1 MVTKSAVV
9 PKEKGLKEV
18 AKAHWQCMNC
28 GSDFWG
34 AKKNAHCPE
43 CKAEGF
49 DLRELNVAGI
59 PIEDVK
65 NVVSK
70 PMGTSY
76 DEENPILQS
85 PKAKIDIDL
94 SRAAINNADEIS
106 AEMFER
112 DMSATI
118 QDSYL
123 SRMKA
128 KAAEAKA
135 EQIKGEQQVKAL
147 GNPREEGEEMPGM
160 PGMPNTNYLSA
171 STLIQSISNLPEE
184 ERQWWLEQIKDPQA
198 VYGLATLLNPPKQT
212 MQGAVPFMQQQNPL
226 MNLMGMK
233 QQMAETPPQGQGGE
247 ESNSMLDMAEALKI
261 MFDMAKS
268 SMPPPA
274 DTSEANRELKEVL
287 LELKDSQEKLNDRYM
302 ALRIEQA
309 EGGGGGSGVTK
320 EELEML
326 IDSKMQSTAKGPK
339 EMISDLTSIIGEVDA
354 LRHIIEVKP
363 AITEHVEPLDEWV
376 KKHTMERELQEEQ
389 MEHESQIALATSK
402 KAKWDVARILLSEG
416 IKENLKARADGEE
429 EVEHTQE
436 ETVTPLSGRIKR
448 SKVTL
453 VK

>member
-1 MVTKSAVV
+1 MAVKSVGTQ
-9 PKEKGLKEV
+9 KEKGLKEV
-18 AKAHWQCMNC
+18 AKAHWQCMKC

-34 AKKNAHCPE
+34 AKKNPHCPE

-49 DLRELNVAGI
+49 DLRELNVTNI

-65 NVVSK
+65 NVLSS
-70 PMGTSY
+70 GESI
-76 DEENPILQS
+76 EEGNPILQ
-85 PKAKIDIDL
+85 KAHPKIDIDL
-94 SRAAINNADEIS
+94 SRAAINNADELG
-106 AEMFER
+106 AEMFQR
-112 DMSATI
+112 DMETTI

-128 KAAEAKA
+128 KAAAAKA
-135 EQIKGEQQVKAL
+135 EQIEGEQRVNAL
-147 GNPREEGEEMPGM
+147 STNQQEEGSVM

-184 ERQWWLEQIKDPQA
+184 ERQWWLEQLKDPQA

-212 MQGAVPFMQQQNPL
+212 MQGNTPFMPQMNPL

-233 QQMAETPPQGQGGE
+233 QQMAEAPPQGQGSE

-268 SMPPPA
+268 SIPA
-274 DTSEANRELKEVL
+274 PVDPSESNRELKDAL
-287 LELKDSQEKLNDRYM
+287 LELKESQEKLNDRYM

-309 EGGGGGSGVTK
+309 EGGGGGGGVTK

-326 IDSKMQSTAKGPK
+326 IDTKLQTAAKSPK
-339 EMISDLTSIIGEVDA
+339 DMIGELSTLIGDVDT
-354 LRHIIEVKP
+354 LRNTIQVKP
-363 AITEHVEPLDEWV
+363 TITEHVEPLDEWV

-389 MEHESQIALATSK
+389 MEHDSKIASAEAT
-402 KAKWDVARILLSEG
+402 KAKWGVAHMLLREG
-416 IKENLKARADGEE
+416 IKENIKARTTDMKVKEE
-429 EVEHTQE
+429 EPEP
-436 ETVTPLSGRIKR
+436 ETSVPSKIRR

>member
-1 MVTKSAVV
+1 MVTKTVA
-9 PKEKGLKEV
+9 KEKLKEV
-18 AKAHWQCMNC
+18 AKAHWQCMTC

-34 AKKNAHCPE
+34 AKTNPKCPQ

-49 DLRELNVAGI
+49 DLRELNVDGI

-65 NVVSK
+65 NVVSR
-70 PMGTSY
+70 GY
-76 DEENPILQS
+76 EENPILQK

-112 DMSATI
+112 DMAATI

-123 SRMKA
+123 SRVKA

-135 EQIKGEQQVKAL
+135 LQLQEEQRVKSM
-147 GNPREEGEEMPGM
+147 GPSQGEESEAM

-184 ERQWWLEQIKDPQA
+184 ERQWWLEQLKDPQA

-212 MQGAVPFMQQQNPL
+212 MQGNLPFMQQQNPL

-233 QQMAETPPQGQGGE
+233 QQMAETPAQGQGGE

-261 MFDMAKS
+261 MFDMAKNS
-268 SMPPPA
+268 IPPPVDA
-274 DTSEANRELKEVL
+274 TEANKELKDAL
-287 LELKDSQEKLNDRYM
+287 LELKQSQDQLNDRYM

-309 EGGGGGSGVTK
+309 EGGGSGGVTREDLEQIIESK
-320 EELEML
+320 LQTAAKSPKDMIGEL
-326 IDSKMQSTAKGPK
+326 TA
-339 EMISDLTSIIGEVDA
+339 IIGEVDS
-354 LRHIIEVKP
+354 LRSTIQVKP
-363 AITEHVEPLDEWV
+363 TITEHVEPLEEWV
-376 KKHTMERELQEEQ
+376 KKHTLERELQEER
-389 MEHESQIALATSK
+389 MAHESETATAAAK
-402 KAKWDVARILLSEG
+402 KAKWEVAKLLLSEG
-416 IKENLKARADGEE
+416 IKENIKARTPDEE
-429 EVEHTQE
+429 EKDKDDKP
-436 ETVTPLSGRIKR
+436 ETAVSSKIRR

>member
-1 MVTKSAVV
+1 MVAKSTTAQRG
-9 PKEKGLKEV
+9 KEVKEV
-18 AKAHWQCMNC
+18 AKAHWQCMSC

-34 AKKNAHCPE
+34 AKKNPRCPQ

-49 DLRELNVAGI
+49 DLRELNADGV

-65 NVVSK
+65 SVVSGGMS
-70 PMGTSY
+70 PSY
-76 DEENPILQS
+76 AVENPIVQK

-94 SRAAINNADEIS
+94 SRAAISNADELN
-106 AEMFER
+106 ADMFQR
-112 DMSATI
+112 DMEATI
-118 QDSYL
+118 QESYL

-128 KAAEAKA
+128 KAAAAKA
-135 EQIKGEQQVKAL
+135 EQIEGEQRVRSLDTSQS
-147 GNPREEGEEMPGM
+147 EEGGGMPSM

-184 ERQWWLEQIKDPQA
+184 ERQWWLEQLKDPQA

-212 MQGAVPFMQQQNPL
+212 MQGNTPFMQQQNPL
-226 MNLMGMK
+226 MSLMAMK
-233 QQMAETPPQGQGGE
+233 QQTVETPPPEHGGE

-268 SMPPPA
+268 SIPA
-274 DTSEANRELKEVL
+274 PVDPSESNKELKDAL

-309 EGGGGGSGVTK
+309 EGGGSGGVTK

-326 IDSKMQSTAKGPK
+326 IDTKLQTSAKSPK
-339 EMISDLTSIIGEVDA
+339 EMISDLTSIIGEVDS
-354 LRHIIEVKP
+354 LRSTIQVKP
-363 AITEHVEPLDEWV
+363 TITEHVEPLEEWV

-389 MEHESQIALATSK
+389 MAHEDQIASKTAK
-402 KAKWDVARILLSEG
+402 KAKWEVAKMLLSEG
-416 IKENLKARADGEE
+416 IKENIKARTPEE
-429 EVEHTQE
+429 EDKDTDNEP
-436 ETVTPLSGRIKR
+436 ETPIPSKVRR

>member
-1 MVTKSAVV
+1 MPAKGEVKQ
-9 PKEKGLKEV
+9 KEKGLKEV
-18 AKAHWQCMNC
+18 AKVHWQCMKC

-34 AKKNAHCPE
+34 AKKNPHCPE

-49 DLRELNVAGI
+49 DLRELNVNNI

-65 NVVSK
+65 NVLSGGMDA
-70 PMGTSY
+70 PTEMG
-76 DEENPILQS
+76 NPILQT
-85 PKAKIDIDL
+85 PKPKIDIDL

-112 DMSATI
+112 DMAATI

-123 SRMKA
+123 SRVKEKAATA
-128 KAAEAKA
+128 KAGQIGE
-135 EQIKGEQQVKAL
+135 EQRVKAL
-147 GNPREEGEEMPGM
+147 ENSQSQESEGMA
-160 PGMPNTNYLSA
+160 GMPNTNYLSA

-184 ERQWWLEQIKDPQA
+184 ERQWWLEQLKDPQA

-212 MQGAVPFMQQQNPL
+212 MQGNTPFMQQPNPL

-233 QQMAETPPQGQGGE
+233 PQIPDTPPQGQGGE

-268 SMPPPA
+268 SIPA
-274 DTSEANRELKEVL
+274 PVDPSESNRELKDAL

-309 EGGGGGSGVTK
+309 EGGGSGGVTR
-320 EELEML
+320 EDLEQI
-326 IDSKMQSTAKGPK
+326 IDSKLQTAAKTPK
-339 EMISDLTSIIGEVDA
+339 EMIGELTSIIGEVDS
-354 LRHIIEVKP
+354 LRNTIQVKP
-363 AITEHVEPLDEWV
+363 AITEHLEPMDDWV
-376 KKHTMERELQEEQ
+376 KKHAMERELQSDQ
-389 MEHESQIALATSK
+389 MTHESEIAAASAK
-402 KAKWDVARILLSEG
+402 KAKWDVAKILLSEG
-416 IKENLKARADGEE
+416 IRENIKARTTVDEDKDD
-429 EVEHTQE
+429 TK
-436 ETVTPLSGRIKR
+436 ETETTVPSKIRH